1 MSINE
6 EVLKRTPRNTFI
18 RTLLIQYL
26 WEKKPS
32 AELVALLLP
41 FFHEVSVFTKEA
53 VGQDWRDTL
62 CAYHIAGG
70 FKSTVATK

>member
-6 EVLKRTPRNTFI
+6 KVFKRTPRNTFI

-26 WEKKPS
+26 CKKKKI
-32 AELVALLLP
+32 LCRTLLLP
-41 FFHEVSVFTKEA
+41 FLHEVSVFIEEA

-70 FKSTVATK
+70 VLKYCSN